1 MSRRDIYRGGD
12 FGTGYISR
20 EVTFVGLMKVSLLLP
35 TGECFE
41 PLIYKERRAALDSL
55 PYCYGFKWWS
65 ISHVPCMKSLHENAK
80 RTRQEIVVLL
90 HNLEGIFYSFLF
102 YIDLN
107 YFAVRVN
114 LNEKL
119 LKMDQIVMC
128 LVNRSPIWIFFFRY
142 VYMIKEIFMISFLW
156 RILW

>member
-1 MSRRDIYRGGD
+1 
-12 FGTGYISR
+12 
-20 EVTFVGLMKVSLLLP
+20 
-35 TGECFE
+35 
-41 PLIYKERRAALDSL
+41 
-55 PYCYGFKWWS
+55 
-65 ISHVPCMKSLHENAK
+65 MKSLHENAK

-128 LVNRSPIWIFFFRY
+128 LVNRSPI
-142 VYMIKEIFMISFLW
+142 
-156 RILW
+156 